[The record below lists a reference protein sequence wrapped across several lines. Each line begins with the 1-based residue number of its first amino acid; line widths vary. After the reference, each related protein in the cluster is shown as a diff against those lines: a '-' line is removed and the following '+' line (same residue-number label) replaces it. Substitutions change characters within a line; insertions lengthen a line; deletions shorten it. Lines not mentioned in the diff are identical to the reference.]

1 MHESIATQLNK
12 ILEGRKEVSSQI
24 TYKRT
29 VLDQKG
35 SVKGNSVNNFRPVAS
50 LPLIW
55 KLLTGI
61 ISEDI
66 YCFMENEN
74 LLPEQKGCRR
84 KSRGTQY
91 QLLIDETIVKECG
104 ERRTH
109 HTMSWI
115 DYRKDYDFVPNSWIL
130 ECLDMLGIA
139 DNVRRFLNKSMKK
152 WKLLLNSNGSDLCE
166 ANINRGILQGDNLSP
181 LIFVTCMILLPLL
194 LRKVK
199 AFYE

>member
-1 MHESIATQLNK
+1 
-12 ILEGRKEVSSQI
+12 
-24 TYKRT
+24 
-29 VLDQKG
+29 
-35 SVKGNSVNNFRPVAS
+35 
-50 LPLIW
+50 
-55 KLLTGI
+55 
-61 ISEDI
+61 
-66 YCFMENEN
+66 
-74 LLPEQKGCRR
+74 
-84 KSRGTQY
+84 
-91 QLLIDETIVKECG
+91 
-104 ERRTH
+104 
-109 HTMSWI
+109 MSWI

-166 ANINRGILQGDNLSP
+166 ANINRGILQGDNLSQ